1 MADFD
6 ALGLSPDVMRAVN
19 DLGFEEPSPV
29 QEQAIP
35 VLLAGRDLVAQAMT
49 GTGKTAAFGI
59 PFAERLDPDGQYVQG
74 IVMAPTR
81 ELAVQVAEQVYRLGR
96 HRGLRVVPIYGG
108 QPIGRQIYALRAGA
122 QIVVATPGRLL
133 DHLRRGTVSLDRVR
147 MVVLDEADEMLNM
160 GFIEDIELVL
170 DQLPAERQTALFSAT
185 MPDPIR
191 RLAERYLRDP
201 ATVALSRP
209 RGVTVPTIEQRY
221 YEVPGRLKFEAL
233 VRVLDVAQPQLA
245 FIFCATKRGV
255 DEVAEGLRA
264 RGYRAEALHGD
275 MGQPLRDRT
284 IRAVRDGQAELLV
297 ATDVA
302 ARGLDVEHV
311 SHVINYDLPQDP
323 EYYVHRIG
331 RTGRAGRSG
340 VAISFVAPWD
350 MREFRLIERIVG
362 ARITRAEIPTAA
374 EVAEREREMLAER
387 VLTVLRSGDWG
398 RYREIVEELAAD
410 HDPVEVGAAAI
421 ALAEQSRTGDGARG
435 PATDDG
441 AAQLEEWI
449 RRPRPAPSPPRPE
462 RPRPAGPRPA
472 GRRGPYPPPHARR
485 DARRDGR
492 PRRDDPRERR
502 RYKHDRR
509 G

>member
-35 VLLAGRDLVAQAMT
+35 ILLAGRDLVAQAMT

-59 PFAERLDPDGQYVQG
+59 PFAERLDPDGRYVQG

-81 ELAVQVAEQVYRLGR
+81 ELAVQVAEQLYRLGR

-108 QPIGRQIYALRAGA
+108 QPIGRQIFALRAGA

-160 GFIEDIELVL
+160 GFIEDIEHVL

-284 IRAVRDGQAELLV
+284 IRAIRDGQAELLV

-311 SHVINYDLPQDP
+311 SHVVNYDLPQDP

-331 RTGRAGRSG
+331 RTARAGRSG

-374 EVAEREREMLAER
+374 EVAEREREILAER

-410 HDPVEVGAAAI
+410 HDLVEIGAAAI
-421 ALAEQSRTGDGARG
+421 ALAEQSRSGDGARAAG
-435 PATDDG
+435 DDG
-441 AAQLEEWI
+441 AAQLEEWL
-449 RRPRPAPSPPRPE
+449 RRPRPAPGPPRPD
-462 RPRPAGPRPA
+462 RPGPA
-472 GRRGPYPPPHARR
+472 GRRTGGPPY
-485 DARRDGR
+485 ARRDGR
-492 PRRDDPRERR
+492 PSQRPPERR

-509 G
+509 R